1 MAHALL
7 GAIEAY
13 ATGNNVAAGAAGAVS
28 GELAAK
34 IITEKLYQTN
44 PENLTESQ
52 KQTVSTLSQLASGL
66 AGGLVGDSTS
76 SAISA
81 AEIGKRAVE
90 DNFLSE
96 KEITILDKLA
106 QKKVLT
112 PEDVELIMSIKMK
125 DKVSDALLTKYQKAP
140 TSLTPQ
146 EHQQLVYWVNEAAA
160 WQPETAKNILKMD
173 VTGAAIKYST
183 PELEKKYQ
191 AAHRI
196 YSSLDYQFGKSTLEG
211 LAVLGNSGNA
221 IIKGVTTVETLA
233 RGISDKA
240 FITALQAEKAANK
253 LSPLISEGIYYS
265 YNPYSTA
272 MTKSIG
278 EGIESIS
285 KITPKQYFNGV
296 LIGSGTN
303 IGAQYFVNG
312 KIDYSEAL
320 KPGLSTP
327 YLIYT
332 PIGTSLILG
341 NALTAIDTKLSN
353 NGNTY
358 LEDQNKYLRSTILG
372 NLIQNTLPKNIRNST
387 FGIIINNFSGE
398 VINQDKKEVD
408 KNE

>member
-1 MAHALL
+1 
-7 GAIEAY
+7 
-13 ATGNNVAAGAAGAVS
+13 
-28 GELAAK
+28 
-34 IITEKLYQTN
+34 
-44 PENLTESQ
+44 
-52 KQTVSTLSQLASGL
+52 
-66 AGGLVGDSTS
+66 
-76 SAISA
+76 
-81 AEIGKRAVE
+81 
-90 DNFLSE
+90 
-96 KEITILDKLA
+96 
-106 QKKVLT
+106 
-112 PEDVELIMSIKMK
+112 MK
-125 DKVSDALLTKYQKAP
+125 DKVSDALLTKYQKDP

-146 EHQQLVYWVNEAAA
+146 EYQQLMYWVNEAAA

-173 VTGAAIKYST
+173 VTGPAIEYSN
-183 PELEKKYQ
+183 PELDKKYQ

-233 RGISDKA
+233 RGISDRA
-240 FITALQAEKAANK
+240 FITALQAEKAVNK

-303 IGAQYFVNG
+303 IGAQYLVNG

-320 KPGLSTP
+320 KAGFSAP

-332 PIGTSLILG
+332 PTGTSLILG

-358 LEDQNKYLRSTILG
+358 LEDQNNYLKNTIG
-372 NLIQNTLPKNIRNST
+372 GSFIQNILPNSIRNEPL
-387 FGIIINNFSGE
+387 GISIGNFSGE
-398 VINQDKKEVD
+398 LIDKLTDKKEN
-408 KNE
+408 KQ

>member
-1 MAHALL
+1 
-7 GAIEAY
+7 
-13 ATGNNVAAGAAGAVS
+13 
-28 GELAAK
+28 
-34 IITEKLYQTN
+34 
-44 PENLTESQ
+44 
-52 KQTVSTLSQLASGL
+52 
-66 AGGLVGDSTS
+66 
-76 SAISA
+76 
-81 AEIGKRAVE
+81 
-90 DNFLSE
+90 
-96 KEITILDKLA
+96 
-106 QKKVLT
+106 
-112 PEDVELIMSIKMK
+112 MK
-125 DKVSDALLTKYQKAP
+125 DKISDALLTKYQKDP
-140 TSLTPQ
+140 TSLTSQ
-146 EHQQLVYWVNEAAA
+146 EYQQLMYWVNDAAN
-160 WQPETAKNILKMD
+160 WKRETANNILKMD
-173 VTGAAIKYST
+173 VTGSKVAYAN
-183 PELEKKYQ
+183 PELDKKYQ
-191 AAHRI
+191 EAKRI

-211 LAVLGNSGNA
+211 AAMLGNGGNA
-221 IIKGVTTVETLA
+221 IVRGVTTVEMLA
-233 RGISDKA
+233 RGMNDKA

-320 KPGLSTP
+320 KSGLSTP

-358 LEDQNKYLRSTILG
+358 LEDQNKYLQSTIG
-372 NLIQNTLPKNIRNST
+372 AEAIRNLFPKNMQNS
-387 FGIIINNFSGE
+387 FSGISMGNFSSE
-398 VINQDKKEVD
+398 IIYQYLNKEDDKK
-408 KNE
+408 